1 MKKVILVSTCTNN
14 KTVSVSENKKLR
26 NCSSVIYDQAIPA
39 WCQSLW
45 SGEGE
50 QVTASTLY
58 AGSHWGETIK
68 AFDKLSAQS
77 SVSSE
82 LWILSAGCGLIPADL
97 EVPAYSAT
105 FSSGADGIHELI
117 WQPGWSPKER
127 AQHWWKGINEAKP
140 ADIPRTLSD
149 IESDEDTL
157 WLFVLSKEYMP
168 AIEQELF
175 ELISSGQKVLIAS
188 AGAYANRQSL
198 HPVIQPRLFSLSEK
212 FETYRQV
219 LHGAKVALNAN
230 FAHWLTTEHMEGLL
244 QDSDSLLSAI
254 AKIDESLPDPSTME
268 EDAFIDATRQIGSD
282 LPEEELKN
290 LWTKR
295 NRETV
300 PMTDEEVLEFIDAC
314 YEPGVSSATQL
325 LRKLR
330 HEELRSCEQKR
341 FGALFKLYENR
352 NQLSLFD
359 E

>member
-1 MKKVILVSTCTNN
+1 MKKVILVSTCTNS
-14 KTVSVSENKKLR
+14 KTVSIGENKKLR
-26 NCSSVIYDQAIPA
+26 NCSSVIYDQAISA
-39 WCQSLW
+39 WCKSLW
-45 SGEGE
+45 SDKED
-50 QVTASTLY
+50 QVAARTLY
-58 AGSHWGETIK
+58 GGSHWGETRK
-68 AFDKLSAQS
+68 AFEKLSAQS

-117 WQPGWSPKER
+117 WQPGWSPKEK
-127 AQHWWKGINEAKP
+127 AQHWWKEINARKP
-140 ADIPRTLSD
+140 PGIPRTLAD
-149 IESDEDTL
+149 IGGDGDTL

-175 ELISSGQKVLIAS
+175 ELISSGQNVLIAS

-198 HPVIQPRLFSLSEK
+198 HPIIQPRLFSLSEK

-244 QDSDSLLSAI
+244 QNSESLLSTI
-254 AKIDESLPDPSTME
+254 AKIDESLPDPSSMD
-268 EDAFIDATRQIGSD
+268 EDSFIDATRQIGSD
-282 LPEEELKN
+282 LAVEELKN

-300 PMTDEEVLEFIDAC
+300 PMTDEEVMEFIDAC
-314 YEPGVSSATQL
+314 YEPGISSATQL

>member
-1 MKKVILVSTCTNN
+1 MKKVILVSTCTNS
-14 KTVSVSENKKLR
+14 KTVSVGENKKLR
-26 NCSSVIYDQAIPA
+26 NCSSVIYDQAISA
-39 WCQSLW
+39 WCKSLW
-45 SGEGE
+45 SDKED
-50 QVTASTLY
+50 QVAARTLY
-58 AGSHWGETIK
+58 GGSHWGETRK
-68 AFDKLSAQS
+68 AFEKLSAQS

-117 WQPGWSPKER
+117 WQPGWSPKEK
-127 AQHWWKGINEAKP
+127 AQHWWKEINARKP
-140 ADIPRTLSD
+140 PGIPRTLAD
-149 IESDEDTL
+149 IGGDGDTL

-175 ELISSGQKVLIAS
+175 ELISSGQNVLIAS

-244 QDSDSLLSAI
+244 QNSESLLSTI
-254 AKIDESLPDPSTME
+254 AKIDESLPDPSSMD
-268 EDAFIDATRQIGSD
+268 EDSFIDATRQIGSD
-282 LPEEELKN
+282 LAVEELKN

-300 PMTDEEVLEFIDAC
+300 PMTDEEVMEFIDAC
-314 YEPGVSSATQL
+314 YEPGISSATQL

>member
-1 MKKVILVSTCTNN
+1 MRKVILVSTCTNN
-14 KTVSVSENKKLR
+14 KTVSATKNKKLR
-26 NCSSVIYDQAIPA
+26 NCSSDIYDSAIPA
-39 WCQSLW
+39 WCKSLW
-45 SGEGE
+45 SGADE

-58 AGSHWGETIK
+58 SGSHWGETLK

-77 SVSSE
+77 SISSE

-97 EVPAYSAT
+97 KVPAYSAT

-127 AQHWWKGINEAKP
+127 AQYWWTRINEAKP
-140 ADIPRTLSD
+140 GGIPHTLSD
-149 IESDEDTL
+149 IPSDSDTL

-175 ELISSGQKVLIAS
+175 ELISSGQQVLIAS
-188 AGAYANRQSL
+188 AGSYANRQSL
-198 HPVIQPRLFSLSEK
+198 HPVIQSRLFSLSEK

-230 FAHWLTTEHMEGLL
+230 FAHWLTTECLVELL
-244 QDSDSLLSAI
+244 GDTEALLSRI
-254 AKIDESLPDPSTME
+254 SKIDESLPDPSS
-268 EDAFIDATRQIGSD
+268 EDMDSFIDATRQVGSD

-300 PMTDEEVLEFIDAC
+300 PMTDEEVLEYIDVS
-314 YEPGVSSATQL
+314 YESGVSSATQL

-330 HEELRSCEQKR
+330 HEELLSCEQKR

>member
-1 MKKVILVSTCTNN
+1 MKKVILVSTCTNS
-14 KTVSVSENKKLR
+14 KTVSIGENKKLR
-26 NCSSVIYDQAIPA
+26 NCSSVIYDQAISA
-39 WCQSLW
+39 WCKSLW
-45 SGEGE
+45 SDKED
-50 QVTASTLY
+50 QVAARTLY
-58 AGSHWGETIK
+58 GGSHWGETRK
-68 AFDKLSAQS
+68 AFEKLSAQS

-117 WQPGWSPKER
+117 WQPGWSPKEK
-127 AQHWWKGINEAKP
+127 AQHWWKEINARKP
-140 ADIPRTLSD
+140 PGIPRTLAD
-149 IESDEDTL
+149 IGGDGDTL

-175 ELISSGQKVLIAS
+175 ELISSGQNVLIAS

-198 HPVIQPRLFSLSEK
+198 HPIIQARLFSLSEK

-244 QDSDSLLSAI
+244 QNSESLLSTI
-254 AKIDESLPDPSTME
+254 AKIDESLPDPSSMD
-268 EDAFIDATRQIGSD
+268 EDSFIDATRQIGSD
-282 LPEEELKN
+282 LAVEELKN

-300 PMTDEEVLEFIDAC
+300 PMTDEEVMEFIDAC
-314 YEPGVSSATQL
+314 YEPGISSATQL

>member
-1 MKKVILVSTCTNN
+1 MKKVILVSTCTNS
-14 KTVSVSENKKLR
+14 KTVSIGENKKLR
-26 NCSSVIYDQAIPA
+26 NCSSVIYDQAISA
-39 WCQSLW
+39 WCKSLW
-45 SGEGE
+45 SDKED
-50 QVTASTLY
+50 QVAARTLY
-58 AGSHWGETIK
+58 GGSHWGETRK
-68 AFDKLSAQS
+68 AFEKLSAQS

-117 WQPGWSPKER
+117 WQPGWSPKEK
-127 AQHWWKGINEAKP
+127 AQHWWKEINARKP
-140 ADIPRTLSD
+140 PGIPRTLAD
-149 IESDEDTL
+149 IGGDGDTL

-175 ELISSGQKVLIAS
+175 ELISSGQNVLIAS

-198 HPVIQPRLFSLSEK
+198 HPIIQARLFSLSEK

-244 QDSDSLLSAI
+244 QNSDSLLSTI
-254 AKIDESLPDPSTME
+254 AKIDESLPDPSSMD
-268 EDAFIDATRQIGSD
+268 EDSFIDATRQIGSD
-282 LPEEELKN
+282 LAVEELKN

-300 PMTDEEVLEFIDAC
+300 PMTDEEVMEFIDAC
-314 YEPGVSSATQL
+314 YEPGISSATQL

>member
-1 MKKVILVSTCTNN
+1 MKKVILVSTCTNS
-14 KTVSVSENKKLR
+14 KTVSIGENKKLR
-26 NCSSVIYDQAIPA
+26 NCSSVIYDQAISA
-39 WCQSLW
+39 WCKSLW
-45 SGEGE
+45 SDKED
-50 QVTASTLY
+50 QVAARTLY
-58 AGSHWGETIK
+58 GGSHWGETRK
-68 AFDKLSAQS
+68 AFEKLSAQS

-117 WQPGWSPKER
+117 WQPGWSPKEK
-127 AQHWWKGINEAKP
+127 AQHWWKEINARKP
-140 ADIPRTLSD
+140 PGIPRTLAD
-149 IESDEDTL
+149 IGGDGDTL

-175 ELISSGQKVLIAS
+175 ELISSGQNVLIAS

-198 HPVIQPRLFSLSEK
+198 HPIIQPRLFSLSEK

-230 FAHWLTTEHMEGLL
+230 FAHWLTTEHMEELL
-244 QDSDSLLSAI
+244 QDSESLLSTI
-254 AKIDESLPDPSTME
+254 AKIDESLPDPSSMD
-268 EDAFIDATRQIGSD
+268 EDSFIDATRQIGSD
-282 LPEEELKN
+282 LAVEELKN

-300 PMTDEEVLEFIDAC
+300 PMTDEEVMEFIDAC
-314 YEPGVSSATQL
+314 YEPGISSATQL

>member
-1 MKKVILVSTCTNN
+1 MKKVILVSTCTNS
-14 KTVSVSENKKLR
+14 KTVSIGENKKLR
-26 NCSSVIYDQAIPA
+26 NCSSVIYDQAISA
-39 WCQSLW
+39 WCKSLW
-45 SGEGE
+45 SDKED
-50 QVTASTLY
+50 QVAARTLY
-58 AGSHWGETIK
+58 GGSHWGETRK
-68 AFDKLSAQS
+68 AFEKLSAQS

-117 WQPGWSPKER
+117 WQPGWSPKEK
-127 AQHWWKGINEAKP
+127 AQHWWKEINARKP
-140 ADIPRTLSD
+140 PGIPRTLAD
-149 IESDEDTL
+149 IGGDGDTL

-175 ELISSGQKVLIAS
+175 ELISSGQNVLIAS

-244 QDSDSLLSAI
+244 QNSESLLSTI
-254 AKIDESLPDPSTME
+254 AKIDESLPDPSSMD
-268 EDAFIDATRQIGSD
+268 EDSFIDATRQIGSD
-282 LPEEELKN
+282 LAVEELKN

-300 PMTDEEVLEFIDAC
+300 PMTDEEVMEFIDAC
-314 YEPGVSSATQL
+314 YEPGISSATQL

>member
-1 MKKVILVSTCTNN
+1 MKKVILVSTCTNS
-14 KTVSVSENKKLR
+14 KTVSISENKKLR
-26 NCSSVIYDQAIPA
+26 NCSSVIYDQAISA
-39 WCQSLW
+39 WCKSLW
-45 SGEGE
+45 SDKED
-50 QVTASTLY
+50 QVAARTLY
-58 AGSHWGETIK
+58 GGSHWGETRK
-68 AFDKLSAQS
+68 AFEKLSAQS

-117 WQPGWSPKER
+117 WQPSWSPKEK
-127 AQHWWKGINEAKP
+127 AQHWWKEINARKP
-140 ADIPRTLSD
+140 PGIPRTLAD
-149 IESDEDTL
+149 IGGDDDTL

-175 ELISSGQKVLIAS
+175 ELISSGQNVLIAS

-198 HPVIQPRLFSLSEK
+198 HPIIQARLFSLSEK

-230 FAHWLTTEHMEGLL
+230 FAHWLTTEHMEELL
-244 QDSDSLLSAI
+244 QDSESHLSTI
-254 AKIDESLPDPSTME
+254 AKIDESLPDPSSMD
-268 EDAFIDATRQIGSD
+268 EDSFIDATRQIGSD
-282 LPEEELKN
+282 LAVEELKN

-300 PMTDEEVLEFIDAC
+300 PMTDEEVMEFIDAC
-314 YEPGVSSATQL
+314 YEPGISSATQL

-330 HEELRSCEQKR
+330 HEELRFCEQKR

>member
-1 MKKVILVSTCTNN
+1 MKKVILVSTCTNS
-14 KTVSVSENKKLR
+14 KTVSIGENKKLR
-26 NCSSVIYDQAIPA
+26 NCSSVIYDQAISA
-39 WCQSLW
+39 WCKSLW
-45 SGEGE
+45 SDKED
-50 QVTASTLY
+50 QVAARTLY
-58 AGSHWGETIK
+58 GGSHWGETRK
-68 AFDKLSAQS
+68 AFEKLSAQS

-117 WQPGWSPKER
+117 WQPGWSPKEK
-127 AQHWWKGINEAKP
+127 AQHWWKEINARKP
-140 ADIPRTLSD
+140 PGIPRTLAD
-149 IESDEDTL
+149 IGGDGDTL

-175 ELISSGQKVLIAS
+175 ELISSGQNVLIAS

-198 HPVIQPRLFSLSEK
+198 HPIIQARLFSLSEK

-230 FAHWLTTEHMEGLL
+230 FAHWLTTEHMEELL
-244 QDSDSLLSAI
+244 QDSESLLSTI
-254 AKIDESLPDPSTME
+254 AKIDESLPDPSSMD
-268 EDAFIDATRQIGSD
+268 EDSFIDATRQIGSD
-282 LPEEELKN
+282 LAVEELKN

-300 PMTDEEVLEFIDAC
+300 PMTDEEVMEFIDAC
-314 YEPGVSSATQL
+314 YEPGISSATQL

>member
-1 MKKVILVSTCTNN
+1 MST
-14 KTVSVSENKKLR
+14 
-26 NCSSVIYDQAIPA
+26 
-39 WCQSLW
+39 
-45 SGEGE
+45 
-50 QVTASTLY
+50 
-58 AGSHWGETIK
+58 
-68 AFDKLSAQS
+68 QS

-149 IESDEDTL
+149 IESDEDTF

-230 FAHWLTTEHMEGLL
+230 FAHWLTSEHMERLL

-254 AKIDESLPDPSTME
+254 SKIDESLPDPSNME
-268 EDAFIDATRQIGSD
+268 EGAFIDATRQIGSD

-300 PMTDEEVLEFIDAC
+300 PMTDEEVLEFIDVTSQVLVPPRN
-314 YEPGVSSATQL
+314 YSQITPRGT
-325 LRKLR
+325 
-330 HEELRSCEQKR
+330 RSCEQKR
-341 FGALFKLYENR
+341 FGASNFMKPQPTLALRRIASPFEPYASPKTKNPRLPSFLPPISYR
-352 NQLSLFD
+352 SLRSPGSS
-359 E
+359 EQRWRLA